1 MSKVDIL
8 LEFVP
13 EALDYIQEAESII
26 LKMEEMVSAGGE
38 YDTEL
43 IHTLFRCFHTIK
55 GSSGL
60 LKLEGIVKLTHEA
73 ETLLDIL
80 RKDSKLPNVEN
91 SQVLLSTC
99 DQLKKLFYQVEST
112 RTDPVLD
119 EISLTLI
126 GMLQEQIRLL
136 KKEPEIPKKKKA
148 FEIFEDEPVIQ
159 TEMKNEN
166 NKEYPNENL
175 KVNTNGNGKIQQ
187 PKENSLL
194 RETSVSQSV
203 RKEIKVANEKLD
215 ALMDMM
221 GELVIAESN
230 VTQHPMVKTLKEG
243 SFPQALNLL
252 RKIVFDMQEV
262 VLSTRMI
269 PVSGVF
275 QRMSRLVRD
284 LQKKSFKKVTLHIDG
299 EETQIDKSIVDLIA
313 DPIIHILRN
322 SVDHGIETIEE
333 RLLAGKPETG
343 NIYLTARQSVNEVW
357 ILIRDDGRGL
367 NKERIL
373 KKAIDTGLFS
383 GDPNLLSE
391 KEIFNLIFLPG
402 LSTAKEITDI
412 SGRGVGMDIV
422 KQNIEKLGGKIDIFS
437 TFGKETSFILRLPLT
452 LGIME
457 GTVVRVGT
465 SFFTIQT
472 VELKE
477 FVGLRDKSPI
487 VLEEEK
493 EVYEIRGKFIPS
505 FSMNQILNHK
515 SPLVYDNKNPLLI
528 VLEYEEQM
536 LGIKVDE
543 VMGNHNVV
551 IKPLQ
556 GKLEEAENVNGFTI
570 LGNGDVSLIL
580 DIRSIFQR
588 FLGSAK

>member
-26 LKMEEMVSAGGE
+26 LKMEEIVSGGGE

-80 RKDSKLPNVEN
+80 RKDSKLPNVES

-99 DQLKKLFYQVEST
+99 DLLKKLFYQVEST

-119 EISLTLI
+119 ENSLTLI
-126 GMLQEQIRLL
+126 SLLQEQIRLL

-148 FEIFEDEPVIQ
+148 FEIFEDEPGIQ
-159 TEMKNEN
+159 TEIQNEN
-166 NKEYPNENL
+166 NNEYPN
-175 KVNTNGNGKIQQ
+175 VNSNVSKNGNGKIRQ

-194 RETSVSQSV
+194 RETNVTQSV

-333 RLLAGKPETG
+333 RLFAGKPETG
-343 NIYLTARQSVNEVW
+343 NIYLSARQSVNEVW

-367 NKERIL
+367 DKEKIL

-383 GDPNLLSE
+383 GDPNLLTE

-437 TFGKETSFILRLPLT
+437 TLGKETSFILRLPLT

-457 GTVVRVGT
+457 GTVVRVGK

-477 FVGLRDKSPI
+477 FVGLRDKSPT

-515 SPLVYDNKNPLLI
+515 SPLVYDNKKPLLI

-580 DIRSIFQR
+580 DIRSIFQK
-588 FLGSAK
+588 FLGNVK

>member
-26 LKMEEMVSAGGE
+26 LKMEEIVSGGGE

-91 SQVLLSTC
+91 SQVLLSAC

-112 RTDPVLD
+112 RIDPVLD
-119 EISLTLI
+119 ENSLTLI
-126 GMLQEQIRLL
+126 GLLQEQIQLF
-136 KKEPEIPKKKKA
+136 KKEPESPKKKKA

-159 TEMKNEN
+159 TQTEKRNEN
-166 NKEYPNENL
+166 NNDYPN
-175 KVNTNGNGKIQQ
+175 VNTNGNGKIQQ
-187 PKENSLL
+187 SMENSLL
-194 RETSVSQSV
+194 RETSVTQSV

-230 VTQHPMVKTLKEG
+230 VTQHPMVKNLKEG

-284 LQKKSFKKVTLHIDG
+284 LQKKSFKKVNLHIDG

-333 RLLAGKPETG
+333 RLLAGKSETG
-343 NIYLTARQSVNEVW
+343 NIYLSARQSVNEVW

-367 NKERIL
+367 NKEKIL

-437 TFGKETSFILRLPLT
+437 TLGKETSFILRLPLT

-477 FVGLRDKSPI
+477 FVGLRDKSTT
-487 VLEEEK
+487 VLEEGK

-588 FLGSAK
+588 FLGTVK

>member
-26 LKMEEMVSAGGE
+26 LKMEEMVSGGGE

-43 IHTLFRCFHTIK
+43 IHTLFRCVHTIK

-80 RKDSKLPNVEN
+80 RKDSKLPNVES

-112 RTDPVLD
+112 RVDPVLD
-119 EISLTLI
+119 ENSITLI

-148 FEIFEDEPVIQ
+148 FEIFEEEPISQ
-159 TEMKNEN
+159 TQTQNAN
-166 NKEYPNENL
+166 NNEYPNWNL
-175 KVNTNGNGKIQQ
+175 NGTPNGNGKIQQ
-187 PKENSLL
+187 STENSALGEI
-194 RETSVSQSV
+194 RVTQSV

-343 NIYLTARQSVNEVW
+343 NIYLSARQSVNEVW

-367 NKERIL
+367 DKEKIL

-383 GDPNLLSE
+383 GDPNLLTE

-437 TFGKETSFILRLPLT
+437 TLGKETSFILRLPLT

-457 GTVVRVGT
+457 GTVVRVGK

-477 FVGLRDKSPI
+477 FVGLRDKSPT
-487 VLEEEK
+487 VLEEGK

-515 SPLVYDNKNPLLI
+515 SPLVYDDKNPLLI

-580 DIRSIFQR
+580 DIRSIFQK
-588 FLGSAK
+588 FLGNVK